1 LNNVGMASANRRPQ
15 ISIIIPAYNCE
26 ATIRK
31 AVSSAL
37 GQSIRA
43 IELIVV
49 DDGSRDRTPQIV
61 KELARADDRIISI
74 VLRENV
80 GVGAARNA
88 GLAKAS
94 GAWVAVL
101 DADDWFRPD
110 RLRTMLAAA
119 EQLDADLVCDNLR
132 LFDHALGYIVGVTQ
146 FGSRRRATPITMRR
160 IFELDHALRRHNLGF
175 TKPMV
180 RTAFLKREGITY
192 DPRFRV
198 GEDFL
203 FLAETLLH
211 GARAFILPNADYVYV
226 HRIAPSTRT
235 VAPYS
240 RAGTGFADICGS
252 CAYLLGKYWRGMSK
266 LERRA
271 LARKR
276 KSISDW
282 LAYMEMLVALR
293 NKKFRKAI
301 AILKRRPT
309 IPLIKIYTMRNRI
322 LDLMMIRRARMRR
335 YWMALGRNKGSVSD

>member
-1 LNNVGMASANRRPQ
+1 MASANRRPQ
-15 ISIIIPAYNCE
+15 ISVIVPAYNCE

-31 AVSSAL
+31 AVSTAL

-43 IELIVV
+43 IELILV
-49 DDGSRDRTPQIV
+49 DDGSQDRTPQIV
-61 KELARADDRIISI
+61 TELARADDRIVPI
-74 VLRENV
+74 VLPDNV
-80 GVGAARNA
+80 GVGAARNIA
-88 GLAKAS
+88 LARAS

-101 DADDWFRPD
+101 DADDWFQPD
-110 RLRTMLAAA
+110 RLRSMLVAA

-132 LFDHALGYIVGVTQ
+132 LFDHALGYVVGVTQ
-146 FGSRRRATPITMRR
+146 FGARRHATPITVRR
-160 IFELDHALRRHNLGF
+160 MFELDHALRRHNLGF

-203 FLAETLLH
+203 FLAEALLH
-211 GARAFILPNADYVYV
+211 GARAFILPSADYVYI

-235 VAPYS
+235 VAPNS
-240 RAGTGFADICGS
+240 RAGTGFSDICQS
-252 CAYLLGKYWRGMSK
+252 CAHLLGRYWRGMSR

-271 LARKR
+271 LAQKR

-282 LAYMEMLVALR
+282 LAYMDALTALR
-293 NKKFRKAI
+293 NKNFREVI

-309 IPLIKIYTMRNRI
+309 IPLIKIYTTRNRI
-322 LDLMMIRRARMRR
+322 LDLMMIGHARMRR
-335 YWMALGRNKGSVSD
+335 YWTALGPNKGSVSD

>member
-1 LNNVGMASANRRPQ
+1 MAFASRRPDV
-15 ISIIIPAYNCE
+15 SVIIPAYHCE
-26 ATIRK
+26 ATIEK

-43 IELIVV
+43 IEVIVI

-61 KELARADDRIISI
+61 AELAQVDDRIVPIA
-74 VLRENV
+74 LPENV
-80 GVGAARNA
+80 GVGAARNV

-101 DADDWFRPD
+101 DADDWFQPD

-119 EQLDADLVCDNLR
+119 ERLDADLVCDNLR
-132 LFDHALGYIVGVTQ
+132 VFDHALRHVVGVTR
-146 FGSRRRATPITMRR
+146 FGARRSATPLAVRR
-160 IFELDHALRRHNLGF
+160 MFELDHAFRRHNLGF

-180 RTAFLKREGITY
+180 RTEFLRREGITY

-203 FLAETLLH
+203 FLAEALLH
-211 GARAFILPNADYVYV
+211 GARAFMLPSADYVYV

-235 VAPYS
+235 VAPNS
-240 RAGTGFADICGS
+240 RAGTGFADICRS
-252 CAYLLGKYWRGMSK
+252 CAYLLGKYWRGMSRR
-266 LERRA
+266 ERRA

-282 LAYMEMLVALR
+282 LAYMNLLAALR
-293 NKKFRKAI
+293 NKDFRQAI
-301 AILKRRPT
+301 SILKRRPT
-309 IPLIKIYTMRNRI
+309 IAAIKIYTTRNRI
-322 LDLMMIRRARMRR
+322 LDLMMIGRARMRR
-335 YWMALGRNKGSVSD
+335 R

>member
-1 LNNVGMASANRRPQ
+1 MAFANRRPQ
-15 ISIIIPAYNCE
+15 ISVIIPAYNCE

-43 IELIVV
+43 IELIIA
-49 DDGSRDRTPQIV
+49 DDGSQDRTPQIV
-61 KELARADDRIISI
+61 TELARADDRIIPI
-74 VLRENV
+74 VLPDNV
-80 GVGAARNA
+80 GVGAARNSA
-88 GLAKAS
+88 LARAS
-94 GAWVAVL
+94 GAWVAML
-101 DADDWFRPD
+101 DADDWFQPD

-132 LFDHALGYIVGVTQ
+132 LFDHALGYVVGVTQ
-146 FGSRRRATPITMRR
+146 FGARRHATPITVRR
-160 IFELDHALRRHNLGF
+160 MFELDHALRRHNLGF

-203 FLAETLLH
+203 FLAEALLH
-211 GARAFILPNADYVYV
+211 GARAFILPSADYIYI

-235 VAPYS
+235 VAPNS
-240 RAGTGFADICGS
+240 RAGTGFSDICRS
-252 CAYLLGKYWRGMSK
+252 CAHLLGRYWRGMSR

-271 LARKR
+271 LAQKR

-282 LAYMEMLVALR
+282 LAYMDVLTALR
-293 NKKFRKAI
+293 NKNFREVI

-309 IPLIKIYTMRNRI
+309 VPLIKIYTTRNRI
-322 LDLMMIRRARMRR
+322 LDLMMIGHARMRR
-335 YWMALGRNKGSVSD
+335 YWTALGPNKGSVSD

>member
-1 LNNVGMASANRRPQ
+1 MAFASRPADV
-15 ISIIIPAYNCE
+15 SVIIPAYNCE

-37 GQSIRA
+37 GQSIRT

-49 DDGSRDRTPQIV
+49 DDGSLDRTPQIV
-61 KELARADDRIISI
+61 KALARADDRIIPI
-74 VLRENV
+74 VLPENV
-80 GVGAARNA
+80 GVGAARNIA
-88 GLAKAS
+88 LAKAS

-119 EQLDADLVCDNLR
+119 ERLDADLVCDNLR
-132 LFDHALGYIVGVTQ
+132 VFDHALGHVVGVTR
-146 FGSRRRATPITMRR
+146 FGARHSATPLTTRRA
-160 IFELDHALRRHNLGF
+160 FEMDHAFRRHNLGF

-180 RTAFLKREGITY
+180 RAAFLKREGVAY

-203 FLAETLLH
+203 LLAEALLH
-211 GARAFILPNADYVYV
+211 GARAFILPSADYVYV

-235 VAPYS
+235 VAPNS
-240 RAGTGFADICGS
+240 RAGTGFADICRS
-252 CAYLLGKYWRGMSK
+252 CAYLLGKYWRGMSR

-282 LAYMEMLVALR
+282 LAYMELLAALR
-293 NKKFRKAI
+293 NKNFRQAI
-301 AILKRRPT
+301 SILKRRPT
-309 IPLIKIYTMRNRI
+309 IPAIKIYTMRNRG
-322 LDLMMIRRARMRR
+322 LDLMMIGCARMQRH
-335 YWMALGRNKGSVSD
+335 WAALGLTKRSVSD